1 MRLGRAAL
9 RPCQRCIPSGALRV
23 YSRAGATDRCYGRT
37 VEQEVDLPGGRVT
50 PGVVRVGATVRR
62 PTGSHSHFVHRL
74 LVLLANAGFDGAPR
88 FRGLDAD
95 GREILDYFDGWVPPD
110 LEWRRWD
117 DGQLLAAIRLVRS
130 LHDATAKSAL
140 VGSAEVVCHGDLSPC
155 NFVFVSEEP
164 RYLIDFDRAHPDSRR
179 SDLAYMAW
187 AWLVG
192 DEDPAQSTPLHDRL
206 RQLGLMLD
214 AYGLGDRD
222 DFAAAIQVE
231 QREILA
237 NHERRGNAEAANWVR
252 SELDFVQ
259 RHSHEI
265 NESAARTSG

>member
-1 MRLGRAAL
+1 ME
-9 RPCQRCIPSGALRV
+9 P
-23 YSRAGATDRCYGRT
+23 
-37 VEQEVDLPGGRVT
+37 EVDLPGGRVT

-62 PTGSHSHFVHRL
+62 PIGSHSDFVHQ
-74 LVLLANAGFDGAPR
+74 LLALLADAAFEGAPR

-110 LEWRRWD
+110 LEWRRWE
-117 DGQLLAAIRLVRS
+117 DGQLLAAIQLVRS
-130 LHDATAKSAL
+130 LHDATAGSAL
-140 VGSAEVVCHGDLSPC
+140 AESTEVVCHGDLSPC

-192 DEDPAQSTPLHDRL
+192 YEDPAHSTPLHDRL
-206 RQLGLMLD
+206 RQLRLMLD
-214 AYGLGDRD
+214 AYGLEDRD
-222 DFAAAIQVE
+222 DFAAAIQAE

-259 RHSHEI
+259 SHSREI
-265 NESAARTSG
+265 NDSATHALG